1 MQMMSQMSE
10 QAAATQ
16 QAFQQTIETLRAERE
31 ADREETRTQIRAL
44 QTAVA
49 TPRHA
54 SPGEIANPV
63 PQRIGPAQILDTMSP
78 PLIAVTEEQRNIA
91 YSKKKPTIPNP
102 KLFDGNR
109 RNFQAW
115 QLAMES
121 KLQVDGPALGGPAD
135 QFAYIYAR
143 LDQTPQSLAAAYFR
157 RGGNDGNRNPAEF
170 MEYLTSCYGDPHLK
184 QRALNRLETMRQDE
198 KESFAAFLPRFER
211 ELADSGGA
219 NWDDEIKINA
229 LRRVLNREMESY
241 LIGQLT
247 LPTAYPGFVN
257 ALQSLGANIEGHRF
271 RNRKM
276 ERKQPFRRNANRE
289 EDSRDRQPTQPQKEE
304 TTDKM
309 DWEPTKAGKVGSGK
323 KSNDKP
329 MTMTGPQCY
338 SCGGYGH
345 IARQCANERDKEAAG
360 KKKPKDGKKASKAV
374 RVKPKRETLSQ
385 IGEESD
391 GDSDGQYNTASDHE
405 SEKE

>member
-1 MQMMSQMSE
+1 M
-10 QAAATQ
+10 
-16 QAFQQTIETLRAERE
+16 
-31 ADREETRTQIRAL
+31 
-44 QTAVA
+44 A
-49 TPRHA
+49 TPQHA
-54 SPGEIANPV
+54 TTPGEIVNPI
-63 PQRIGPAQILDTMSP
+63 PQRLGLVPPVLDTMSP
-78 PLIAVTEEQRNIA
+78 PIPLTSETRQGQIPT
-91 YSKKKPTIPNP
+91 KKKPTIPNP

-157 RGGNDGNRNPAEF
+157 RGGNDGSRNPAEF
-170 MEYLTSCYGDPHLK
+170 MEYLSSCYGDPHLK
-184 QRALNRLETMRQDE
+184 QRALNRLETMRQDQ

-229 LRRVLNREMESY
+229 LRRVLNREMETY
-241 LIGQLT
+241 LIGQLI

-271 RNRKM
+271 RNRKTDHQ
-276 ERKQPFRRNANRE
+276 QPFRRNPNHGE
-289 EDSRDRQPTQPQKEE
+289 GNRDRQPPPTQKEG
-304 TTDKM
+304 TIDQM
-309 DWEPTKAGKVGSGK
+309 DWEPTKAGKAGSGR
-323 KSNDKP
+323 KSSGKPTDK
-329 MTMTGPQCY
+329 TGPQCY

-345 IARQCANERDKEAAG
+345 IARECANERKKEAAG
-360 KKKPKDGKKASKAV
+360 KEKSGDGKKASKV
-374 RVKPKRETLSQ
+374 GRVKPKREASSQ
-385 IGEESD
+385 DGEQS
-391 GDSDGQYNTASDHE
+391 DSDSQYDTASDQE